1 MPYRIENEVLFTKID
16 RMLRQ
21 KKNADEILDYN
32 DRIILHEGMGLS
44 MEEVQTARSIWHKI
58 MGRRLSRE
66 ALDKKEVGTKK
77 KQR

>member
-1 MPYRIENEVLFTKID
+1 
-16 RMLRQ
+16 MLRQ
-21 KKNADEILDYN
+21 KKNADEILDYT